1 VTVDLGDHTLS
12 PFPSPRLFA
21 GRGRVRGLGE
31 WPHLFNYAPI
41 VSAEHSCGFELSGYS
56 PWPLTLSLPARRRGE
71 ASIPSF
77 STRRGTTAI
86 PWRARAGGANF
97 GPSLEKDVR

>member
-1 VTVDLGDHTLS
+1 MEREEDWSGASLKMS

-41 VSAEHSCGFELSGYS
+41 LQMTIC
-56 PWPLTLSLPARRRGE
+56 
-71 ASIPSF
+71 
-77 STRRGTTAI
+77 ST
-86 PWRARAGGANF
+86 
-97 GPSLEKDVR
+97 E